1 VLQES
6 LKREDTAQRGYS
18 ASGRAKR
25 PRPLC
30 AWSLSVPPVGCP
42 SALTALRW
50 TVCGERHGEVDVF
63 RRSPPL
69 APRAGRPY
77 WRSSRPGLY
86 MPGPGAGGIG
96 SASSRLISAP
106 RLPKRRHGGGPLAAS
121 LQYASF
127 VNSLEDSHSGPHYI
141 NERAPLRVVC
151 HDQS

>member
-1 VLQES
+1 VLKES
-6 LKREDTAQRGYS
+6 SSREDTAPREYRQVG
-18 ASGRAKR
+18 GRR
-25 PRPLC
+25 DRVLC
-30 AWSLSVPPVGCP
+30 APGLSVPPVGCP

-50 TVCGERHGEVDVF
+50 TVCGERHGEVEVF

-69 APRAGRPY
+69 APRAGPPLLEVLP
-77 WRSSRPGLY
+77 SGLVHAWS
-86 MPGPGAGGIG
+86 GCGGIA

-106 RLPKRRHGGGPLAAS
+106 RLPKRRHGGGSLAAS

-127 VNSLEDSHSGPHYI
+127 VNSLEDSLSGPHYV